1 MEDIVERLRN
11 LYCCSE
17 NCNAEA
23 ANEIERLRVDLEEY
37 RRDVE
42 RLREALESFS
52 CECETEDDCC
62 AVTGSFCGWEAC
74 AALKEGDGPERCI
87 CPSHWME
94 LPEEPK

>member
-1 MEDIVERLRN
+1 MSAVDDAKKYLSLRPPMENKTIFALHPDVLVGG
-11 LYCCSE
+11 LLD
-17 NCNAEA
+17 
-23 ANEIERLRVDLEEY
+23 EI
-37 RRDVE
+37 E

-87 CPSHWME
+87 CPSH
-94 LPEEPK
+94 